1 MPIKAGCSSS
11 FKGGTSLRLTGPLRA
26 ASLSG
31 ILVAIRPAC
40 KDVAMAHPRVVL
52 ITGASSGIGQACA
65 AHLAARGWQVF
76 GTSRKEADSPDGVTM
91 IRMNV
96 DDDDSVLRGVQEV
109 LQRAGRI
116 DAVVNNAG
124 YSLVGSIEDT
134 SIAEAKA
141 QFETN
146 FFGAM
151 RVCRAVLPAMRGQ
164 KRGHIV
170 NISSLAGVFGL
181 PFGGLYSASKFALE
195 GLSEALRYET
205 RRFGIHVSLV
215 QPGDFHTAITATR
228 RVAAAAITNEAYRE
242 RFTEVSRR
250 QEHEEQNGATPEPI
264 ARLVERILNDPKPKL
279 RYPIGKPSQT
289 MVVPLRRWLTQRAFD
304 WLAFR
309 LMGE

>member
-1 MPIKAGCSSS
+1 
-11 FKGGTSLRLTGPLRA
+11 
-26 ASLSG
+26 
-31 ILVAIRPAC
+31 
-40 KDVAMAHPRVVL
+40 MAPPRVVL

-65 AHLAARGWQVF
+65 GHLAARGWRVF
-76 GTSRKEADSPDGVTM
+76 GTSRSQTPDASGVTM
-91 IRMNV
+91 VRMDV
-96 DDDDSVLRGVQEV
+96 DDEASVDQCVANV
-109 LQRAGRI
+109 LERAGRI

-124 YSLVGSIEDT
+124 YSLTGSIEDT
-134 SIAEAKA
+134 SIEEAKA

-146 FFGAM
+146 FFGAL
-151 RVCRAVLPAMRGQ
+151 RVCRAVLPIMRQQ

-181 PFGGLYSASKFALE
+181 PFGGHYSASKFALE
-195 GLSEALRYET
+195 GMSEALRYET

-215 QPGDFHTAITATR
+215 EPGDYQTAITSTR
-228 RVAAAAITNEAYRE
+228 RVAAAATTNDAYRE
-242 RFTEVSRR
+242 RFAEMSRK

>member
-1 MPIKAGCSSS
+1 
-11 FKGGTSLRLTGPLRA
+11 
-26 ASLSG
+26 
-31 ILVAIRPAC
+31 
-40 KDVAMAHPRVVL
+40 MAPPRVVL

-65 AHLAARGWQVF
+65 GHLADRGWQVF
-76 GTSRKEADSPDGVTM
+76 GTSRSEAPDASGVTM
-91 IRMNV
+91 VRMDV
-96 DDDDSVLRGVQEV
+96 DDEASVNQCVAEV
-109 LQRAGRI
+109 SERAGRI
-116 DAVVNNAG
+116 DALVNNAG
-124 YSLVGSIEDT
+124 YSLTGSIEDT

-146 FFGAM
+146 FFGAL
-151 RVCRAVLPAMRGQ
+151 RVCRAVLPIMRAQ

-181 PFGGLYSASKFALE
+181 PFGGHYSASKFALE
-195 GLSEALRYET
+195 GMSEALRYET
-205 RRFGIHVSLV
+205 RRFGIHVALV
-215 QPGDFHTAITATR
+215 EPGDYRTAITTTR
-228 RVAAAAITNEAYRE
+228 RVAAAAITNDVYRE
-242 RFTEVSRR
+242 RFAEVSRK

>member
-1 MPIKAGCSSS
+1 
-11 FKGGTSLRLTGPLRA
+11 L
-26 ASLSG
+26 
-31 ILVAIRPAC
+31 AIVPH
-40 KDVAMAHPRVVL
+40 KDGFMSQPRVVL

-65 AHLAARGWQVF
+65 VHLAARGWRVF
-76 GTSRKEADSPDGVTM
+76 GTSRKDTATADGVTM
-91 IRMNV
+91 LRMDV
-96 DDDDSVLRGVQEV
+96 DDEASVNRGVQEV
-109 LQRAGRI
+109 IERAGRI

-134 SIAEAKA
+134 SIEEAKA

-146 FFGAM
+146 FFGAL
-151 RVCRAVLPAMRGQ
+151 RVCRAVLPIMRQQ

-181 PFGGLYSASKFALE
+181 PFGGHYSASKFALE
-195 GLSEALRYET
+195 GMSEALRYET

-215 QPGDFHTAITATR
+215 EPGDYQTAITSTR
-228 RVAAAAITNEAYRE
+228 RIAAAATTNDAYRE
-242 RFTEVSRR
+242 RFAEMNRK
-250 QEHEEQNGATPEPI
+250 QQHEEQNGATPEPI

-289 MVVPLRRWLTQRAFD
+289 IVVPLRRWLTQRAFD

>member
-1 MPIKAGCSSS
+1 
-11 FKGGTSLRLTGPLRA
+11 
-26 ASLSG
+26 
-31 ILVAIRPAC
+31 
-40 KDVAMAHPRVVL
+40 MAEPRVVL

-65 AHLAARGWQVF
+65 VHLAASGWRVF
-76 GTSRKEADSPDGVTM
+76 GTSRKDTATADGVTM
-91 IRMNV
+91 LRMDV
-96 DDDDSVLRGVQEV
+96 DDEASVNQCVAEV
-109 LQRAGRI
+109 YERARRI

-124 YSLVGSIEDT
+124 YSLIGSIEDT
-134 SIAEAKA
+134 SIEEAKA

-146 FFGAM
+146 FFGAL
-151 RVCRAVLPAMRGQ
+151 RVCRAVLPIMRQQ

-181 PFGGLYSASKFALE
+181 PFGGHYSASKFALE
-195 GLSEALRYET
+195 GMSEALRYET
-205 RRFGIHVSLV
+205 RRFGIQVALV
-215 QPGDFHTAITATR
+215 EPGDFNTAITASR

-242 RFTEVSRR
+242 RFAEMSRK
-250 QEHEEQNGATPEPI
+250 QEQEEQNGSPPEPI
-264 ARLVERILNDPKPKL
+264 ARLVERILNDPRPKL

>member
-1 MPIKAGCSSS
+1 
-11 FKGGTSLRLTGPLRA
+11 
-26 ASLSG
+26 
-31 ILVAIRPAC
+31 
-40 KDVAMAHPRVVL
+40 MAHPRVVL
-52 ITGASSGIGQACA
+52 ITGASSGIGQASA

-76 GTSRKEADSPDGVTM
+76 GTSRKEAASAGGVTM
-91 IRMNV
+91 IRMDV
-96 DDDDSVLRGVQEV
+96 DQDDSVHRGVREV
-109 LQRAGRI
+109 LERAGRI

-124 YSLVGSIEDT
+124 YSLVGSVEDT
-134 SIAEAKA
+134 SIEEARA
-141 QFETN
+141 QLETN
-146 FFGAM
+146 FFGAL
-151 RVCRAVLPAMRGQ
+151 RVCRAVLPTMRAQ
-164 KRGHIV
+164 MRGHIV

-205 RRFGIHVSLV
+205 RRFNIHVALV
-215 QPGDFHTAITATR
+215 EPGDFQTAITTTR

-242 RFTEVSRR
+242 RFIEVSRK
-250 QEHEEQNGATPEPI
+250 QELEEQNGATPEPI
-264 ARLVERILNDPKPKL
+264 ARLVERILNDPRPKL